1 MAAKGSPLS
10 PETRAKIAA
19 ALTGHVHTD
28 ASRAKM
34 SAAKGGP
41 RTPEEQRADA
51 NAYMRA
57 YYARRKAGA
66 PIRLKPPAGRTGAL
80 PDPARFWARVDKSG
94 DCWLWTGPQSN
105 GYGCGRF
112 PGSPQNQWAHRI
124 AYELERGPIPDGMEL
139 DHLCRNRLCC
149 NPAHLDVVTHAENR
163 HRGLLA
169 ACRRGHPFTPEN
181 TYVSP
186 TGVRVC
192 RACNNARQR
201 AFQAKRRAG

>member
-1 MAAKGSPLS
+1 M
-10 PETRAKIAA
+10 
-19 ALTGHVHTD
+19 
-28 ASRAKM
+28 
-34 SAAKGGP
+34 
-41 RTPEEQRADA
+41 RTPEEQHAA
-51 NAYMRA
+51 QLGYMRA
-57 YYARRKAGA
+57 YRARKKAGL
-66 PIRLKPPAGRTGAL
+66 PSRPKPPSAQTESL
-80 PDPARFWARVDKSG
+80 PRPVRFWARVDKSG
-94 DCWLWTGPQSN
+94 DCWLWTGPQAN
-105 GYGCGRF
+105 GYGRAWGGER
-112 PGSPQNQWAHRI
+112 SRWAHRI
-124 AYELERGPIPDGMEL
+124 AYELANGPFPDGMEL

-149 NPAHLDVVTHAENR
+149 NPAHLEVVTHAENR